1 MVIGQNRRYDSVPLR
16 YARPMPISTIVMLA
30 VIGGL
35 VVFFMVFN
43 KKRLVAAE
51 AQSANARAG
60 ELAQRMGLEVVQG
73 DPMTNLMYARA
84 LNTKNTGEMPEV
96 HVRLEGS
103 PGGRFTEVEYYER
116 VKIDRGV
123 TSTTITTWL
132 TAHVA
137 VKVRSPFP
145 AFEVLLKNPKMYASE
160 VKPKITAPPTPFGD
174 PGLDAVLVLKTQ
186 DPRVA
191 PVITEAL
198 RGVVGWGWV
207 HIHGE
212 GDKLL
217 FHCTK
222 LTATY
227 VGIADQIQFVLDE
240 MAKSLEQA
248 AAAHGAG

>member
-1 MVIGQNRRYDSVPLR
+1 
-16 YARPMPISTIVMLA
+16 
-30 VIGGL
+30 
-35 VVFFMVFN
+35 
-43 KKRLVAAE
+43 
-51 AQSANARAG
+51 
-60 ELAQRMGLEVVQG
+60 
-73 DPMTNLMYARA
+73 
-84 LNTKNTGEMPEV
+84 
-96 HVRLEGS
+96 
-103 PGGRFTEVEYYER
+103 
-116 VKIDRGV
+116 
-123 TSTTITTWL
+123 
-132 TAHVA
+132 
-137 VKVRSPFP
+137 
-145 AFEVLLKNPKMYASE
+145 